1 MLITSAA
8 QSGRTSYNWG
18 AMSNLDALGL
28 GLSRPGRGDQRR
40 VQHVLLLNSLRRI
53 MAFRNRSID
62 DIVNSPIA
70 KNEMYAYWKL
80 QHQIDRHSDVV
91 ELEKQWNP
99 LGQRLRNELVSGP
112 AEDFREP
119 VPCLSICANEHCQAS
134 LRKGSAFCHR
144 CGMAQGIADQ

>member
-1 MLITSAA
+1 M
-8 QSGRTSYNWG
+8 G
-18 AMSNLDALGL
+18 NLDALGL

-53 MAFRNRSID
+53 MAFRHRSID

-80 QHQIDRHSDVV
+80 QHQIDRHGELI

-99 LGQRLRNELVSGP
+99 LGQRLLTELASGP
-112 AEDFREP
+112 VEEFREP
-119 VPCLSICANEHCQAS
+119 VPCLSICINDRCQAS
-134 LRKGSAFCHR
+134 LRKGSDFCHR
-144 CGMAQGIADQ
+144 CGMKQGKGDRV

>member
-1 MLITSAA
+1 M
-8 QSGRTSYNWG
+8 
-18 AMSNLDALGL
+18 ALGL
-28 GLSRPGRGDQRR
+28 ACPGGGRDDRRR

-70 KNEMYAYWKL
+70 KNEIYAYWKL

-99 LGQRLRNELVSGP
+99 LGQRLLNELVSGP
-112 AEDFREP
+112 VEDFREP
-119 VPCLSICANEHCQAS
+119 VPCLSICVNEHCQAS

-144 CGMAQGIADQ
+144 CGMEQEKAEE